1 MQTKTKPS
9 QIGPELGTAQ
19 PQLVYIFVNFF
30 KVKFFFQKLEKKIK
44 KNAWTKNWFPYKNWY
59 GELVPVEEVSP
70 LASAPLALA
79 RYSIHTSHFA

>member
-44 KNAWTKNWFPYKNWY
+44 KNA
-59 GELVPVEEVSP
+59 
-70 LASAPLALA
+70 
-79 RYSIHTSHFA
+79 